1 MIKLEHLLVATD
13 FSACSKEALDHAIQL
28 ALRMNGRMTLL
39 HIFESPFFYPAETSL
54 GSYPEVYQWLQDFK
68 QEELKKLHILT
79 DEIRKKDLPVE
90 PIFKE
95 GVPSVEIIQTA
106 KEVGADLIVMG
117 THGRK
122 GLSHVVMG
130 SVAER
135 VAREAPCP
143 VFIVREKRVEQAAK
157 NEDTVK

>member
-13 FSACSKEALDHAIQL
+13 FSACSKEAIGYAIDL
-28 ALRMNGRMTLL
+28 SKKTKGRMTLL
-39 HIFESPFFYPAETSL
+39 HIFESPFLYPAETSL

-68 QEELKKLHILT
+68 QEEIKNLDALS
-79 DEIRKKDLPVE
+79 DEIRKEGLPVE
-90 PIFKE
+90 TIFKE
-95 GVPSVEIIQTA
+95 GSPSIEIIRTA

-157 NEDTVK
+157 K